1 MRKQINL
8 TKYVACICEG
18 GAEWVI
24 INKLLDSNSLIFKRE
39 DLIDSRILPRMKAK
53 DFAEKFLNVDYS
65 DKLTVLRIIDSP
77 REKFNVPKQYKDK
90 VNVVDVLTT
99 PEIEMLVI
107 CNKGVFADF
116 KKEQNKSKC
125 TPSRYC
131 KEKLGIKNIK
141 TKKFVSKYFNNS
153 KIIVDSIKEYYKNS
167 YHNKERHSLYD
178 ILKSKQ

>member
-39 DLIDSRILPRMKAK
+39 DLIDSRILSRMKPK
-53 DFAEKFLNVDYS
+53 EFAEKYLNVDYS
-65 DKLTVLRIIDSP
+65 EKVTILRILDSP
-77 REKFNVPKQYKDK
+77 REKFKVPKQYKDK
-90 VNVVDVLTT
+90 VKVVDVLTT

-107 CNKGVFADF
+107 CNKGLFADF
-116 KKEQNKSKC
+116 KKKQNKSNY

-131 KEKLGIKNIK
+131 KEKLRLKNVK
-141 TKKFVSKYFNNS
+141 TKKFVARYFKDS
-153 KIIVDSIKEYYKNS
+153 KIIVASIKEYYKYS
-167 YHNKERHSLYD
+167 YHSKDRHSLYD
-178 ILKSKQ
+178 ILKTK